1 MKRIFLMI
9 GLIIFAHSIY
19 AASFPMQGV
28 LRDPLG
34 KTVADGYYQLSFKIY
49 EQASGGS
56 AIWLETQANVQVLHG
71 AFTVELGLVAALDDV
86 PFNTIYWIGVAIEDG
101 AELAPRFKITGVPAA
116 MSVYGSDKVIP
127 AAGNTGIGTH
137 EPNAALHI
145 KTADEAENQL
155 LIEGADGT
163 DYVKVTGDGKVGIN
177 VEDPT
182 RALEIDGNLKMRSG
196 GIMFDDESI
205 LSSAE
210 MGGSASSV
218 SNQGT
223 TLITAD
229 ADGDGSG
236 DIDMIIGS
244 TTVMQLGNDGNTS
257 FADAITA
264 PRLIDNNNTALYID
278 PAGDSKFTTLGVNG
292 GAASTSYPLSV
303 NGYMKANA
311 FYDHEDPDY
320 YLDPAGNNKLVRLAL
335 GGAEPSSSYAL
346 NVSGSINLTGD
357 YYKSGGLW
365 EPNWWR
371 TQTHGIQANYH
382 VWLGG
387 SANMDYRLV
396 VGKMRLCGVNA
407 TKRFDFGDENSG
419 ISYNDSSDTWV
430 LYNPDNISFKF
441 LYDPNSIS
449 GDNQF
454 PVSFIMDSGDF
465 YSSVAGAGNLGRYVS
480 YSGENKPWTEL
491 YVEDVYRENDL
502 YYSDSRVK
510 RNIKSLESS
519 LDKVMALRGVR
530 YQINTATHPFYKNRT
545 LKAGEASEVNLGFV
559 AQELKEVIPE
569 MVEFNEDYQLYT
581 IRNYEQMVPVVVNAV
596 QELKTEKDTELAA
609 LRALT
614 NTILEQSDELEQ
626 RLANLERNR
635 RR

>member
-19 AASFPMQGV
+19 AATFPMQGV

-56 AIWLETQANVQVLHG
+56 AIWSETQANVQVFHG
-71 AFTVELGLVAALDDV
+71 AFAVELGLVAALDDV

-127 AAGNTGIGTH
+127 AVGNTGIGTH

-145 KTADEAENQL
+145 KTVDEADNQL
-155 LIEGADGT
+155 LIEGADGS
-163 DYVKVTGDGKVGIN
+163 DYVKVTGDGKMGIN

-182 RALEIDGNLKMRSG
+182 QALEIDGNLKMRSG

-236 DIDMIIGS
+236 DIDLIIGS
-244 TTVMQLGNDGNTS
+244 ATKMQVGNDGNTS
-257 FADAITA
+257 FAGAITA
-264 PRLIDNNNTALYID
+264 PRLIDNNNTALHID

-292 GAASTSYPLSV
+292 AVPSTTYPLSV
-303 NGYMKANA
+303 EGSIKANA
-311 FYDHEDPDY
+311 FYDNDDPDY
-320 YLDPAGNNKLVRLAL
+320 YLDPAGNNKLFRLGL
-335 GGAEPSSSYAL
+335 GGAEPSSEYPLNVNGSISFYGDMYRNGSLWTPNYWRETEFGIGIKGYMVGIGTNPYRGYVLSLGENMNIHLRSSSNARIDFGSENNSISSYAFGESDDL
-346 NVSGSINLTGD
+346 H
-357 YYKSGGLW
+357 GL
-365 EPNWWR
+365 EFK
-371 TQTHGIQANYH
+371 GEDK
-382 VWLGG
+382 V
-387 SANMDYRLV
+387 
-396 VGKMRLCGVNA
+396 
-407 TKRFDFGDENSG
+407 
-419 ISYNDSSDTWV
+419 
-430 LYNPDNISFKF
+430 SFKF
-441 LYDPNSIS
+441 FGESIYFYMS
-449 GDNQF
+449 VEDNTLFFGPSAPGNAYLGDYNDYWEY
-454 PVSFIMDSGDF
+454 I
-465 YSSVAGAGNLGRYVS
+465 
-480 YSGENKPWTEL
+480 
-491 YVEDVYRENDL
+491 YVEDVYRENESSL
-502 YYSDSRVK
+502 SDSRVK

-530 YQINTATHPFYKNRT
+530 YEINTDTHPFYKNRT

-559 AQELKEVIPE
+559 AQELKKVIPE

-581 IRNYEQMVPVVVNAV
+581 IRNCEQMLPVIVAAV
-596 QELKTEKDTELAA
+596 QELKAEKDTEISELETIA
-609 LRALT
+609 
-614 NTILEQSDELEQ
+614 NGILEQSDELEQ